1 MTDHGLV
8 PDSRSA
14 SASVPWRP
22 LALLVVGAAAVIAV
36 LALVTDGYFLGL
48 AQGLILTAAV
58 ALGTRIWLL
67 SSDTSVDDTQ
77 AEAEDAS
84 RDALRSAARSGHVL
98 GWVDHLEIASGE
110 IDHLVITPHGPL
122 AVDTAWHSNDRSRTQ
137 VSSHIGAAS
146 QAAVRARNVLRAIDH
161 RPEVT
166 PVVVVWGPGQDSLGQ
181 PRLIGDVHLVAGRD
195 LASWLSARAA
205 APPTWDRLQARQVL
219 DSLEAFKQRVSPTQ
233 RSVDRSSS

>member
-1 MTDHGLV
+1 M
-8 PDSRSA
+8 PDISSL
-14 SASVPWRP
+14 SDPSGPWRP
-22 LALLVVGAAAVIAV
+22 LGFLAAGGAAVIAL
-36 LALVTDGYFLGL
+36 LAMLTDGYLLGI
-48 AQGLILTAAV
+48 AQGLILTAVV

-67 SSDTSVDDTQ
+67 STDTTVDETQ

-84 RDALRSAARSGHVL
+84 RDALRSAARNGHVL

-137 VSSHIGAAS
+137 VSTHISSAS

-166 PVVVVWGPGQDSLGQ
+166 PVVVVWGPGQDSLSQ
-181 PRLIGDVHLVAGRD
+181 PRLIGDVYLVAGRD
-195 LASWLSARAA
+195 LPTWLSERATTT
-205 APPTWDRLQARQVL
+205 PTWDRLQARQLL
-219 DSLEAFKQRVSPTQ
+219 DSLEAFKQRVRPAQRTTDPT
-233 RSVDRSSS
+233 RS